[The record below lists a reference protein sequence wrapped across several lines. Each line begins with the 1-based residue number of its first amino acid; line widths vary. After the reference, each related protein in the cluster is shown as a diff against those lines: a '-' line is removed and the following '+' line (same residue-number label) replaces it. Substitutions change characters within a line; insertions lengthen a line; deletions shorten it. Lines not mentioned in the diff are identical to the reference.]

1 MKRLLLLFIVPF
13 LSFGQCVDGDFDN
26 DGICDEIDDC
36 VGTWIPDIVIGN
48 CSQFTSQGADAC
60 NSYSG
65 CEWTYSWGGW
75 VTGGSSDCVGS
86 YEIDNGYCDELELLI
101 NGCVDESA
109 CNYDELANQ
118 DDGSCQYPGDVCEE
132 VECVMTGSGAPT
144 IEMITLSVLDN
155 DCNCV
160 QLLGCMDPEACNYI
174 PTATSEF
181 PFCSLEPCL
190 YAGGSGAVFM
200 MLDDNGE
207 FIPTTNCEEISEECE
222 CCYLGNMDNDGNI
235 FQEYIC
241 GCLDEDALNYDSNAI
256 LSNNSCIYESV
267 NISEKINNKNLI
279 NTIDI
284 LGRETNNKDFQLHI
298 YDDGSVEKNY
308 LIK

>member
-1 MKRLLLLFIVPF
+1 MKKLLLLLIIPF

-36 VGTWIPDIVIGN
+36 VGTWMPEIVTGN

-86 YEIDNGYCDELELLI
+86 YEIDNGYCDEIELLI

-109 CNYDELANQ
+109 CNYEELATQ
-118 DDGSCQYPGDVCEE
+118 DDGSCQYPGDICEE
-132 VECVMTGSGAPT
+132 VSCFELGVPGPSLV
-144 IEMITLSVLDN
+144 EITHSVLD
-155 DCNCV
+155 DACSCV
-160 QLLGCMDPEACNYI
+160 QVLGCMDPEACNYI

-181 PFCSLEPCL
+181 PFGCSLDCV
-190 YAGGSGAVFM
+190 YVGGSTGYLTPTPEELVFV
-200 MLDDNGE
+200 
-207 FIPTTNCEEISEECE
+207 TNCEEISEECE
-222 CCYLGNMDNDGNI
+222 CCYLGDMDNDGNI

-284 LGRETNNKDFQLHI
+284 LGRETTNNKGFQLHI
-298 YDDGSVEKNY
+298 YDDGSVEKKY